1 MYGSKFWTV
10 APLVAVI
17 ACAGD
22 RVIAPG
28 PTQVAPGPLSASQ
41 TASSLTALRRDESF
55 LASFL
60 ERLERRSEVG
70 TSSTRQQ
77 ALVDLADVRHSLQA
91 TRARIAE
98 LERAKPDPT
107 AGRFTPGG
115 ANRIYQC
122 TDDGSGCD
130 GGGGGGGG
138 GTGGGGGGGDGTPVY
153 PEGTVGKF

>member
-70 TSSTRQQ
+70 TSSNPPASARGLSGRSSFSPGD
-77 ALVDLADVRHSLQA
+77 ARADR
-91 TRARIAE
+91 
-98 LERAKPDPT
+98 
-107 AGRFTPGG
+107 G
-115 ANRIYQC
+115 A
-122 TDDGSGCD
+122 
-130 GGGGGGGG
+130 
-138 GTGGGGGGGDGTPVY
+138 
-153 PEGTVGKF
+153 